1 MILSRQATRLA
12 VCAALL
18 GPWLSAAASAAPQAG
33 DDPKEHQ
40 PPLPP
45 EFALPPAPV
54 LSPEEALQTFVLPRG
69 FSIELVAAE
78 PLVRDPVAFSFA
90 PDGRLWI
97 AEMCGYMNDL
107 AGSGEGEPS
116 GAIVVLADEDGDG
129 RMDARTVFADGLVL
143 PRALALTRGGVLVIA
158 PPELLFLEDT
168 DDDGIADRRTVLER
182 GHAGLASPEHAIN
195 GLLPTLDN
203 AFACANVPWRYV
215 YKENKFQREATSGG
229 GQWGIS
235 QDDRGRLFYD
245 YNSDP
250 LRYDALPSRYLARN
264 PDAGAPRGTNLQVVQ
279 DLSVRPSRTTP
290 GVNRGYRPGFLV
302 EGKLKEAT
310 AVCSPWIFRGGTF
323 ESPYAGAA
331 FVCEPAAN
339 LVLAYALD
347 DDAGALAGH
356 ALRHGGADGEELDF
370 LTSTDERFRPVALC
384 DGPDGALYIA
394 DMYRGLIQ
402 HRLFVTTFLK
412 QQVEARGLEQPIAH
426 GRIWRVR
433 RTAAP
438 RPEPLALGDAAWADL
453 AAALSSDNGWVRD
466 RVQQIFVEE
475 GAEELK
481 AKTALRNLLAGDAPP
496 LARVHA
502 LWALAGMRALQ
513 PELVLAA
520 LSHADPRVREAALR
534 AGEPFASDARILARW
549 LELARDPKSGLR
561 TQVLLSLGELHTPR
575 AEQALADLLLEN
587 APSPIE
593 RFAALTS
600 LARREVPFLSDL
612 LERRDFDAD
621 RPGRAPLVR
630 ELAACVARSSS
641 DVGMGLV
648 LDQIVDARRL
658 TWQREALIAGL
669 LDGRSPASPG
679 RPAGLRFVEEP
690 RALRTLTRLVE
701 QIGRDNAPSLTQL
714 LDSISWPGHPLE
726 GETPIRPL
734 DAGERESFER
744 GRTLFANVCSGCHQP
759 TGLGMAGMA
768 PPLRGSEWVH
778 GRPEILAR
786 ILVGGLTG
794 PIRVKGDLWEL
805 DMPAVVATD
814 EEIAGVL
821 TYIRR
826 EWGHG
831 ADPVP
836 LSVVTAAR
844 AACKSRT
851 APFTAAE
858 LEALAKQ

>member
-215 YKENKFQREATSGG
+215 YKENKFQREATAGG

-347 DDAGALAGH
+347 DDAGALMGR
-356 ALRHGGADGEELDF
+356 ALRHSVTKGVELDF

-412 QQVEARGLEQPIAH
+412 QQVEARGLAQPIGH

-433 RTAAP
+433 RADAP
-438 RPEPLALGDAAWADL
+438 RPELPALGDASWAEL
-453 AAALSSDNGWVRD
+453 AAALASENGWVRD

-475 GAEELK
+475 GAEEEK
-481 AKTALRNLLAGDAPP
+481 AKTALRTLLTGDAPP

-502 LWALAGMRALQ
+502 L
-513 PELVLAA
+513 
-520 LSHADPRVREAALR
+520 
-534 AGEPFASDARILARW
+534 
-549 LELARDPKSGLR
+549 
-561 TQVLLSLGELHTPR
+561 
-575 AEQALADLLLEN
+575 
-587 APSPIE
+587 
-593 RFAALTS
+593 
-600 LARREVPFLSDL
+600 
-612 LERRDFDAD
+612 
-621 RPGRAPLVR
+621 
-630 ELAACVARSSS
+630 
-641 DVGMGLV
+641 
-648 LDQIVDARRL
+648 
-658 TWQREALIAGL
+658 
-669 LDGRSPASPG
+669 
-679 RPAGLRFVEEP
+679 
-690 RALRTLTRLVE
+690 
-701 QIGRDNAPSLTQL
+701 
-714 LDSISWPGHPLE
+714 
-726 GETPIRPL
+726 
-734 DAGERESFER
+734 
-744 GRTLFANVCSGCHQP
+744 
-759 TGLGMAGMA
+759 
-768 PPLRGSEWVH
+768 
-778 GRPEILAR
+778 
-786 ILVGGLTG
+786 
-794 PIRVKGDLWEL
+794 
-805 DMPAVVATD
+805 
-814 EEIAGVL
+814 
-821 TYIRR
+821 
-826 EWGHG
+826 
-831 ADPVP
+831 
-836 LSVVTAAR
+836 
-844 AACKSRT
+844 
-851 APFTAAE
+851 
-858 LEALAKQ
+858 